1 MLLQN
6 MDNIKLLHSPTLVS
20 KHRRSKQEQ
29 ASVNST
35 ERENWAED
43 CSWPEAELEPE
54 EDCELNEEEEEDE
67 EGLEEDE
74 CWNEE
79 LQDDTVFDGQ
89 VPVDELASLIHVEE
103 VRRCR
108 SDVNLL
114 HITICP

>member
-1 MLLQN
+1 
-6 MDNIKLLHSPTLVS
+6 MDDIKR
-20 KHRRSKQEQ
+20 RRSKQEQ

-43 CSWPEAELEPE
+43 CSWPEAEQEPE
-54 EDCELNEEEEEDE
+54 EDCELNEEEEDE
-67 EGLEEDE
+67 EGLDEDE
-74 CWNEE
+74 CWNGE

-89 VPVDELASLIHVEE
+89 VPVDELASLIQVEE
-103 VRRCR
+103 VRHCR